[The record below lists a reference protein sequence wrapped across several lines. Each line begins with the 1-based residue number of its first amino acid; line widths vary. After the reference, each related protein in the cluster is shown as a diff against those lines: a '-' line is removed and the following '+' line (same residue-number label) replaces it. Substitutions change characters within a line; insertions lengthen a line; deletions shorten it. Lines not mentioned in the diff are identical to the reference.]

1 MAVKFAEF
9 RSVLIICDRILKD
22 RVLGQLDRF
31 GATGHT
37 WWEVHG
43 KGEHE
48 SATNIFS
55 GLVRVQI
62 ETWCS
67 LDVAE
72 EIVAY
77 CRGHQFHGMG
87 MTVGVTPLF
96 VHEEDVSKFTRK

>member
-1 MAVKFAEF
+1 MALKFAEL

-22 RVLGQLDRF
+22 RVLGKLDHL
-31 GATGHT
+31 GATGYT

-43 KGEHE
+43 KGEHD
-48 SATNIFS
+48 SAIDIFS
-55 GLVRVQI
+55 GLVRVHI
-62 ETWCS
+62 EIFCG

-77 CRGHQFHGMG
+77 CHGHQFHGMG

-96 VHEEDVSKFTRK
+96 VLEEDVRKFTGS